1 VIFVLAKR
9 DLLKGSS
16 NYLLLTLLEQQPMY
30 GYQIVKELEARSDG
44 YFVFKEGT
52 LYPALHR
59 LEKAGMIS
67 SNWQMLPNGR
77 SRRYYFITD
86 RGKAKL
92 AMEKTQWRDFL
103 NAVHLILQPAP
114 AAT

>member
-1 VIFVLAKR
+1 MSAKR

-67 SNWQMLPNGR
+67 GSWRMLANGR
-77 SRRYYFITD
+77 SRRYYSITAG
-86 RGKAKL
+86 GKAKL
-92 AMEKTQWRDFL
+92 SLEKTQWQNFF
-103 NAVHLILQPAP
+103 NAVRLILQPAS
-114 AAT
+114 AST